1 MTDFQTQFAPRLS
14 LDTLDLHT
22 GRHYE
27 TQWFAVYGGA
37 VRCKSYICNSQVSQI
52 WQWVPLAIHTTH
64 TWIKKKQSEKQV
76 KKIYHMSLNA

>member
-1 MTDFQTQFAPRLS
+1 MDMTDFQTQFAPPPLPRYTS
-14 LDTLDLHT
+14 
-22 GRHYE
+22 RHYE